1 MNFRRMSRILYTT
14 LRLAGRCQVSI
25 MHQSRDR
32 RTMITAKRTER
43 GKGGSMS
50 SLNRSRWLVGLVLM
64 AAAIVLLM
72 FGSSGYST
80 AGIIALAVLG
90 LISIAISRRR

>member
-1 MNFRRMSRILYTT
+1 
-14 LRLAGRCQVSI
+14 
-25 MHQSRDR
+25 
-32 RTMITAKRTER
+32 
-43 GKGGSMS
+43 MS